1 MREKRSQDSGFSWSD
16 VVSLSSLSTDD
27 GEVNCVELSDEYDE
41 YNTDMDLELTTTLTS
56 SESYLEYLH
65 LIQNSAETETKKG
78 KEPLYDSPTESQPLY
93 DSLSSPSAG
102 GGDETLYTNPDL
114 VNDDEEKEALKTE
127 LEKTEEEITTLKQVL
142 QAKEK
147 RVHEIKQKLGLTP
160 LNQFQKNVK
169 ESWTS
174 IQQSSAYQKTNK
186 KLTTWNDHMTKSS
199 AYNKTKTG
207 LSTASQKTGA
217 AFTSF
222 GSSVSRKMG
231 ELKNSTAFKSFEEK
245 TTSFASSVKQ
255 AVVGSPKEETSNNSS
270 FEEALNSTAQQQ
282 HQQQD
287 EADLA
292 SPGSNNKLP
301 EEKLPL

>member
-1 MREKRSQDSGFSWSD
+1 MGSKNNPPS
-16 VVSLSSLSTDD
+16 
-27 GEVNCVELSDEYDE
+27 YDRI
-41 YNTDMDLELTTTLTS
+41 YPGVATT
-56 SESYLEYLH
+56 E
-65 LIQNSAETETKKG
+65 
-78 KEPLYDSPTESQPLY
+78 EPLYDSPTESQPLY

-174 IQQSSAYQKTNK
+174 IQQ
-186 KLTTWNDHMTKSS
+186 SS

>member
-65 LIQNSAETETKKG
+65 LIQNSAETETKKE
-78 KEPLYDSPTESQPLY
+78 EPLYDSPTESQPLY

-174 IQQSSAYQKTNK
+174 IQQ
-186 KLTTWNDHMTKSS
+186 SS